1 MKPTHIG
8 IGEYSNYFVNAE
20 GEVFTHNNNK
30 LSKYAIPEKVL
41 WGAAGH
47 PYGYVI
53 GESGKLYMLLG
64 DNTTVTKIAEDVIDV
79 AAYWN
84 WAVVLFKDGSLATY
98 KDGVRFSALASLT
111 GATPLLSKVV
121 QLSAAHYII
130 LRCEDGTVWQLDW
143 SSTPWKSGTTW
154 YKSAAVMAALIP
166 KQVVLPGKATWITTS
181 RLFFSAAIVDGVVYA
196 WGDSF
201 AAKYFGWTGAFTPKV
216 VSAPAKMTM
225 VEASDHTLHA
235 IDVDGFLYGQGG
247 LGVGFV
253 GDGRKESE
261 VVATGGWPDMVVK
274 TFVKTF
280 VKISDRVFDMIARGT
295 SYKFRN
301 AARETN
307 GIWDWWGYGKFGLD
321 MTGIRPQDDSSY
333 VGAISN
339 GTPMRREI
347 PDTLV
352 PKTTAELK
360 ASGYPPAESP
370 APEPP
375 VPVRKAI
382 ATLYDDGTWENI
394 GTDE

>member
-30 LSKYAIPEKVL
+30 LSKYAIPEKVS

-53 GESGKLYMLLG
+53 GESSNLYMLLG
-64 DNTTVTKIAEDVIDV
+64 DNTTVTKVATDVKLVD
-79 AAYWN
+79 AYWD
-84 WAVVLFKDGSLATY
+84 WAVVVGNDNSVTLYQKGIKYCTLARIADEIVQVASAHDIVVRTKDGS
-98 KDGVRFSALASLT
+98 
-111 GATPLLSKVV
+111 
-121 QLSAAHYII
+121 
-130 LRCEDGTVWQLDW
+130 VWEYEW
-143 SSTPWKSGTTW
+143 SQVPWKSGIVWQKTATVL
-154 YKSAAVMAALIP
+154 ATMLP
-166 KQVVLPGKATWITTS
+166 KPVLLSGPATWITSS

-201 AAKYFGWTGAFTPKV
+201 AAKYFGWTGAFAPKV
-216 VSAPAKMTM
+216 VSAPAKMKI

-280 VKISDRVFDMIARGT
+280 VKISDRVFDMIARGS

-301 AARETN
+301 AARETS
-307 GIWDWWGYGKFGLD
+307 GIWNWWGYGKFGLD

-394 GTDE
+394 NGDE